1 MTDLERLH
9 EQSFGWALSCCGWDH
24 HMAEDVLQTTYVKV
38 LSGAAQYSGKSGFR
52 TWLFSVIRR
61 TALEQ
66 ARRARSRAEG
76 MRRWGRE
83 ARHPAVAEPAVH
95 ACGRGDAMND
105 HEDTE
110 IRGAFARLRAEEAV
124 LAPDLAHMLSAA
136 EAESGPMLVRLR
148 RPVLTLPRVWVGVTD
163 SGIPMPTR
171 GDARF
176 SERNQ
181 S

>member
-38 LSGAAQYSGKSGFR
+38 LSGAAKYGGRSAFR

-61 TALEQ
+61 TALEH

-83 ARHPAVAEPAVH
+83 ARHPAAAEPDDQVV
-95 ACGRGDAMND
+95 RD
-105 HEDTE
+105 ELT
-110 IRGAFARLRAEEAV
+110 ARLRAALWELPGRQREVMHLVFYQGLTIAEASAVMGVSLGTARTHYERGKRGLRSMLREEA
-124 LAPDLAHMLSAA
+124 
-136 EAESGPMLVRLR
+136 
-148 RPVLTLPRVWVGVTD
+148 
-163 SGIPMPTR
+163 TR
-171 GDARF
+171 
-176 SERNQ
+176 
-181 S
+181 